1 MSATQASRGTADT
14 GVAATAGRRARPSSA
29 MTRRRSPLHVR
40 SLRGQGS
47 TPKRSAFSSGMADA
61 EQAAASPASSR
72 VSQLSAPQTPQP
84 GPLPQRHSAVASP
97 SGESDAASDS
107 FVSEFQNQAARSW
120 KPGARK
126 VEFTAEQLAQGR
138 QLMQRHMEEQRTKEQ
153 QHEHLMQVVRDQQ
166 RMIAT
171 LQEQYKKLKQREL
184 LKEQPAHVAEG
195 LRRVG
200 TDRQAFQDA
209 WASADMLSEPPRVAA
224 VAHSAPS
231 AAQSS
236 HARPSTAPAREVAAA
251 SDAAGTEPPVNHVR
265 VGRVAAVND
274 VELLRRPPAE
284 VPLTQ
289 ATSGAAG
296 LDVTLIPRALHDVV
310 DERMFRVDMA
320 AKQAITFAKG
330 ANTGWRRI
338 KFPPRGVA
346 GYAGQ
351 TTRSQAARVKKT
363 VDDMLALLQV
373 RWGVVFMCMWPG
385 L

>member
-1 MSATQASRGTADT
+1 MD
-14 GVAATAGRRARPSSA
+14 
-29 MTRRRSPLHVR
+29 
-40 SLRGQGS
+40 
-47 TPKRSAFSSGMADA
+47 
-61 EQAAASPASSR
+61 
-72 VSQLSAPQTPQP
+72 
-84 GPLPQRHSAVASP
+84 
-97 SGESDAASDS
+97 
-107 FVSEFQNQAARSW
+107 
-120 KPGARK
+120 
-126 VEFTAEQLAQGR
+126 
-138 QLMQRHMEEQRTKEQ
+138 
-153 QHEHLMQVVRDQQ
+153 
-166 RMIAT
+166 
-171 LQEQYKKLKQREL
+171 
-184 LKEQPAHVAEG
+184 
-195 LRRVG
+195 
-200 TDRQAFQDA
+200 
-209 WASADMLSEPPRVAA
+209 
-224 VAHSAPS
+224 
-231 AAQSS
+231 
-236 HARPSTAPAREVAAA
+236 
-251 SDAAGTEPPVNHVR
+251 HVR

-274 VELLRRPPAE
+274 VELLRRPSAE

-373 RWGVVFMCMWPG
+373 RRGVVFTCMWPG